1 MLFYA
6 NSIINRINNNIYIA
20 CPKACWACHYV
31 LTVPQ
36 NTRDRKKKKKNSII
50 DNNNDNNKYIYIYTF
65 ATTTLIIQIL
75 R

>member
-6 NSIINRINNNIYIA
+6 NSIIHRINNNIYIA
-20 CPKACWACHYV
+20 RLPAGPATMYLLYHKTHAIDGH
-31 LTVPQ
+31 
-36 NTRDRKKKKKNSII
+36 KKKQYYRQQQRQQQV
-50 DNNNDNNKYIYIYTF
+50 YIYIYTF